1 MGSVTGESEKIIR
14 IIGSYLPIILY
25 FYSGFPNIVKPK
37 RQRVYFFKQIPMN
50 IRKNIA
56 VSETGFIFNPLT
68 GDSFSVNETG
78 LFVLQKLKEEE
89 NEETILKAFQ
99 EEFELDRNTA
109 EIDLNDFLSLLKS
122 YQLTTYEEA

>member
-1 MGSVTGESEKIIR
+1 MPV
-14 IIGSYLPIILY
+14 
-25 FYSGFPNIVKPK
+25 
-37 RQRVYFFKQIPMN
+37 N

-56 VSETGFIFNPLT
+56 ISETGFIFNPLT

-89 NEETILKAFQ
+89 NEEKILKAFQ

-109 EIDLNDFLSLLKS
+109 EIDLNDFLSMLKS